1 MASAML
7 SKIPALAALAIVAAA
22 APAAAAT
29 VRVTVTKL
37 TFEPAQVSAHVGD
50 TIEWVNSDFLAH
62 SATGRKKEWDLF
74 IAPNK
79 SGRITLKDAGEIDY
93 YCRFHPNMVGHIS
106 VTP

>member
-1 MASAML
+1 MWTKSLVL
-7 SKIPALAALAIVAAA
+7 SGLVIAAA
-22 APAAAAT
+22 ALPATAAT
-29 VRVTVTKL
+29 VRVTVNKL

-50 TIEWVNSDFLAH
+50 TIEWVNADFLAH

-74 IAPNK
+74 VAPGK
-79 SGRITLKDAGEIDY
+79 TAQVTLKQAGEIDY

>member
-1 MASAML
+1 MAPAMWL
-7 SKIPALAALAIVAAA
+7 LAPAVLAIVAAA

-74 IAPNK
+74 LAPSK
-79 SGRITLKDAGEIDY
+79 TGSITLEQAGEIDY

-106 VTP
+106 VAP

>member
-1 MASAML
+1 MRGQTL
-7 SKIPALAALAIVAAA
+7 VLAALAAVVAA

-37 TFEPAQVSAHVGD
+37 AFEPAQVSAKVGD
-50 TIEWVNSDFLAH
+50 TIEWVNADFLTH

-79 SGRITLKDAGEIDY
+79 SVHVIVSKPGEIDY

>member
-1 MASAML
+1 MWSR
-7 SKIPALAALAIVAAA
+7 ALVLAGLAIVAAG

-29 VRVTVTKL
+29 VRVTVNNL

-50 TIEWVNSDFLAH
+50 TIEWVNADFLAH
-62 SATGRKKEWDLF
+62 SATGRQKQWDLF

-79 SGRITLKDAGEIDY
+79 SAHVTLTQPGEIDY
-93 YCRFHPNMVGHIS
+93 YCRFHPNMIGHIS

>member
-1 MASAML
+1 MWTKSLVL
-7 SKIPALAALAIVAAA
+7 SGLVIAAA
-22 APAAAAT
+22 ALPAAAAT
-29 VRVTVTKL
+29 VRVTVNKL

-50 TIEWVNSDFLAH
+50 TIEWVNADFLAH

-74 IAPNK
+74 VAPGK
-79 SGRITLKDAGEIDY
+79 TAQVTLKQPGEIDY

>member
-1 MASAML
+1 MW
-7 SKIPALAALAIVAAA
+7 SKALLPACLAIVAAA
-22 APAAAAT
+22 MPAAAAT

-50 TIEWVNSDFLAH
+50 TIEWVNADFLAH

-74 IAPNK
+74 IAPSR
-79 SGRITLKDAGEIDY
+79 SGSVTLKQAGEIDY

-106 VTP
+106 ATP

>member
-1 MASAML
+1 MRL
-7 SKIPALAALAIVAAA
+7 QTLVLAALAAVVAAA
-22 APAAAAT
+22 VPAAAAT

-50 TIEWVNSDFLAH
+50 TIEWVNADFLAH
-62 SATGRKKEWDLF
+62 SATDRKKEWDLF

-79 SGRITLKDAGEIDY
+79 SVHVTVTKPDEIDY
-93 YCRFHPNMVGHIS
+93 YCRFHPNMVGHVS

>member
-1 MASAML
+1 MRWQTL
-7 SKIPALAALAIVAAA
+7 VLAALAAVAAA

-37 TFEPAQVSAHVGD
+37 TFEPAQVSAKVGD
-50 TIEWVNSDFLAH
+50 TIEWVNADFLAH
-62 SATGRKKEWDLF
+62 SATSRKKEWDLF

-79 SGRITLKDAGEIDY
+79 SVHVTVNKPGEIDY

>member
-1 MASAML
+1 MRWQTL
-7 SKIPALAALAIVAAA
+7 VLAALAAVAAA

-37 TFEPAQVSAHVGD
+37 AFEPAQVSAKVGD
-50 TIEWVNSDFLAH
+50 TIEWVNADFLAH
-62 SATGRKKEWDLF
+62 SATDCKKEWDLF

-79 SGRITLKDAGEIDY
+79 SVHVTVNKPGEIDY

>member
-1 MASAML
+1 MW
-7 SKIPALAALAIVAAA
+7 SKALVLVGLAIIAAGGS
-22 APAAAAT
+22 AAAAT

-50 TIEWVNSDFLAH
+50 TIEWVNTDFLAH

-79 SGRITLKDAGEIDY
+79 SAHVTLKQAGEFDY

-106 VTP
+106 VAP

>member
-1 MASAML
+1 MRWQTL
-7 SKIPALAALAIVAAA
+7 VLAALAAVAAA

-37 TFEPAQVSAHVGD
+37 AFEPAQVSAKVGD
-50 TIEWVNSDFLAH
+50 TIEWVNADFLAH
-62 SATGRKKEWDLF
+62 SATDRKKEWDLF

-79 SGRITLKDAGEIDY
+79 SVHVTVNKPGEIDY